1 MVSGLDEKHAAK
13 NQLAGWVRNRKD
25 GTVEAVFQGRVKDV
39 ETMLEVCKVGPPAAD
54 VKEIVTKEISSE
66 KFVGFHQL
74 STI

>member
-1 MVSGLDEKHAAK
+1 MRLKTSL
-13 NQLAGWVRNRKD
+13 LAGSETAKTAQLRRSSRGVL
-25 GTVEAVFQGRVKDV
+25 KDV